1 VTAIHLGQAIARPA
15 QCHLPAGSAGHLIA
29 GLFGVAARKDCRV
42 SLPFG
47 ARAFGFRFRRSPKG
61 SRLCGS

>member
-15 QCHLPAGSAGHLIA
+15 QCHLPAGSAGRLIA

-42 SLPFG
+42 SLRTEP
-47 ARAFGFRFRRSPKG
+47 A
-61 SRLCGS
+61 RLCGS